1 MLDTK
6 MIIDRLIVVKI
17 DATIWGGRKKLQKD
31 DLKLADGSVLPP
43 EELAS
48 LGSKKIADPKELAIF
63 NRLKK
68 EAERICLKVG
78 SRFIGGFAV
87 PEGSIDSVLKQLE
100 VVSMKFESAKT
111 DYLARYDEAIE
122 EWVNKHPGFASVI
135 RTAVE
140 PVEVVAAGL
149 RFDYVIFRV
158 THPDRDDVLV
168 DATKQVVN
176 DSLNRKVNTISD
188 NLFKEI
194 AQEAKELLDQSLFG
208 KNSVTRK
215 ALSPLKRM
223 RDKLDGLAFLDNR
236 VQPIVDRIDELLDRA
251 PATGALEGSF
261 LNEIIATS
269 LLLSDP
275 ERVKQHG
282 SGLLSDQT
290 IDEPDNDDEDDFLST
305 LLPVM
310 DSVGKTQDLVSIF
323 TTENGDNSDPQG
335 VTTVPDSVVIDDSF
349 ETEDEDDDLAGFD
362 AFKASRDSSIHSNE
376 PKVEEAIIPMVSDEE
391 FASLTKPV
399 PATSLVTEEFWF

>member
-1 MLDTK
+1 
-6 MIIDRLIVVKI
+6 
-17 DATIWGGRKKLQKD
+17 
-31 DLKLADGSVLPP
+31 
-43 EELAS
+43 
-48 LGSKKIADPKELAIF
+48 
-63 NRLKK
+63 
-68 EAERICLKVG
+68 
-78 SRFIGGFAV
+78 
-87 PEGSIDSVLKQLE
+87 
-100 VVSMKFESAKT
+100 
-111 DYLARYDEAIE
+111 
-122 EWVNKHPGFASVI
+122 
-135 RTAVE
+135 
-140 PVEVVAAGL
+140 
-149 RFDYVIFRV
+149 
-158 THPDRDDVLV
+158 
-168 DATKQVVN
+168 
-176 DSLNRKVNTISD
+176 
-188 NLFKEI
+188 
-194 AQEAKELLDQSLFG
+194 
-208 KNSVTRK
+208 
-215 ALSPLKRM
+215 
-223 RDKLDGLAFLDNR
+223 
-236 VQPIVDRIDELLDRA
+236 
-251 PATGALEGSF
+251 
-261 LNEIIATS
+261 